1 MKLITLPALLLPLIL
16 GGCELEET
24 DPDNTNTPSD
34 EQVGD
39 QSGEQVGNQDTPY
52 AFQFK
57 ALSSDC
63 SQDDCDSELWVIDNR
78 GDIKQLTNINEAG
91 NSYPSTPVLFNEQY
105 FFTAED
111 GINGNEI
118 WVGDPL
124 NGDVSLLLDLN
135 PGDGSSYAGHFL
147 EYQGALYFSASSDT
161 AKGSLWKT
169 DGTAQGTK
177 LVIDPR
183 HDTLTSSASVSNLTE
198 LNGNLYFTA
207 YGENTDGEHVG
218 KEWWVSN
225 GTTQGT
231 QLLVD
236 FVPGND
242 GSGVGEIFKWKNK
255 LYYQA
260 TDGNNTPSD
269 TEHSYSLFES
279 DGTALGTKLVK
290 DINPTENQSSEA
302 RIGYMTDLG
311 ERFIF
316 VATDGTHGSELWA
329 SDGTFDGTVMI
340 KDITEGEAGS
350 SIRGLKVLGNE
361 AYFVARSGD
370 TSGFWKTDGTTQGT
384 QLIRYFDY
392 AVDLEIV
399 DAGIIISARHGDAEG
414 LWLSDGTSE
423 GTQLYYQSA
432 DIGWLNSTL
441 NPLVYFYKY
450 TDQLSQL
457 WYTDGT
463 VAGTQ
468 QALDSQ
474 NRGVVQVDD

>member
-1 MKLITLPALLLPLIL
+1 MRNVILPALLLPLL
-16 GGCELEET
+16 LAGCELEET
-24 DPDNTNTPSD
+24 EQDVPDKQAG
-34 EQVGD
+34 EQTGD
-39 QSGEQVGNQDTPY
+39 QVIPY
-52 AFQFK
+52 HFQFK
-57 ALSSDC
+57 ALSAEC
-63 SQDDCDSELWVIDNR
+63 SEDDCDSELWVIDNR
-78 GDIKQLTNINEAG
+78 GDIRQLTNINENG
-91 NSYPSTPVLFNEQY
+91 SSYPSTPVLFNEQY
-105 FFTAED
+105 YFTADD
-111 GINGNEI
+111 GIHGNEI
-118 WVGDPL
+118 WVGNPL
-124 NGDVSLLLDLN
+124 NGEVSLMQDLN
-135 PGDGSSYAGHFL
+135 PGDDSSYAGHFI

-169 DGTAQGTK
+169 NGTAAGTE

-183 HDTLTSSASVSNLTE
+183 HDTLTSSASVGNLTE

-207 YGENTDGEHVG
+207 YGENDAGEHVG

-242 GSGVGEIFKWKNK
+242 GSGVGEIFKWNNK

-269 TEHSYSLFES
+269 TEHSYSLFET

-302 RIGYMTDLG
+302 RIRYLTDLG

-316 VATDGTHGSELWA
+316 SATDGTHGSELWA
-329 SDGTFDGTVMI
+329 SDGTEAGTIMI
-340 KDITEGEAGS
+340 KDITTGETAS
-350 SIRGLKVLGNE
+350 SIRGFKVLDNQ

-370 TSGFWKTDGTTQGT
+370 TSGFWKTDGTSQGT
-384 QLIRYFDY
+384 ELIRYFDY
-392 AVDLEIV
+392 ATDLEIV
-399 DAGIIISARHGDAEG
+399 DAGIIISARHGDVTG
-414 LWLSDGTSE
+414 LWLSDGSSE
-423 GTQLYYQSA
+423 GTQLYYQSE
-432 DIGWLNSTL
+432 DIGWLNSKL

-450 TDQLSQL
+450 TEPLSQL

-463 VAGTQ
+463 ATGTQ
-468 QALDSQ
+468 QALDGQ
-474 NRGVVQVDD
+474 NRGAVEVDD

>member
-1 MKLITLPALLLPLIL
+1 MKKLTLPALLLPLFL

-24 DPDNTNTPSD
+24 DQENTDNPA
-34 EQVGD
+34 GD
-39 QSGEQVGNQDTPY
+39 QSGNQDTPY

-111 GINGNEI
+111 GIHGNEI

-135 PGDGSSYAGHFL
+135 PDEDSSYAGHFL
-147 EYQGALYFSASSDT
+147 EYQGSLYFSASSEA

-169 DGTAQGTK
+169 DGTAQGTE

-183 HDTLTSSASVSNLTE
+183 HDTLTSSASVGNLTE

-207 YGENTDGEHVG
+207 YGENADGEHVG

-242 GSGVGEIFKWKNK
+242 GSGIGEIFKWKNK

-269 TEHSYSLFES
+269 TEHSYSLFET

-302 RIGYMTDLG
+302 RIRYMTDLG

-329 SDGTFDGTVMI
+329 SDGTVDGTIMI
-340 KDITEGEAGS
+340 KDITEGEASS
-350 SIRGLKVLGNE
+350 SIRGFKVLGDLS
-361 AYFVARSGD
+361 YFVARSGD
-370 TSGFWKTDGTTQGT
+370 NSGFWKTDGTAQGT
-384 QLIRYFDY
+384 QLIRNFDS
-392 AVDLEIV
+392 ATDLEIV
-399 DAGIIISARHGDAEG
+399 DAGMIISASQGDAKG
-414 LWLSDGTSE
+414 LWLSDGSAE
-423 GTQLYYQSA
+423 GTQLYYQSEN
-432 DIGWLNSTL
+432 IGWLNSTL

-463 VAGTQ
+463 AAGTQ
-468 QALDSQ
+468 QALDTQ